1 MPSRNSKANRAAV
14 RTGNM
19 ILNPNSTSG
28 EDHAHRMPMALAIA
42 RTDPMAAKTTNVIF

>member
-1 MPSRNSKANRAAV
+1 MPRRNSKANRAAV

-28 EDHAHRMPMALAIA
+28 EVHALRVSTALAIA
-42 RTDPMAAKTTNVIF
+42 RTDPMAAKTTSVVH

>member
-28 EDHAHRMPMALAIA
+28 EVNAYRVPMALAIA
-42 RTDPMAAKTTNVIF
+42 RTDPMAAKMTSVTL